1 MTNIPIPHAPNTVAV
16 PANRLNSNSLT
27 SVYKRRYAAA
37 KGKKAKIKKN
47 SLKKYLSKLNKS
59 LI

>member
-16 PANRLNSNSLT
+16 SANRLNSNSLT

-37 KGKKAKIKKN
+37 KGKKAKIKKTVLRN
-47 SLKKYLSKLNKS
+47 ILVN
-59 LI
+59 